1 MKIIG
6 FEDIGSKTK
15 EYKLKVYEYNTSKD
29 GRVDLDNYKEMMFL
43 LENEVK
49 DRSVLI
55 EVKGKQMEPLFF
67 EGDILLFEPS
77 EFTDWK
83 QLNKKLVA
91 VKYKNDFLIRK
102 LKFID
107 KKPFLVPFETD
118 VEEDIEI
125 LSNENEIEFFGE
137 LTDQLK
143 RNVSK
148 ITTVLINTDN
158 RCNLY

>member
-1 MKIIG
+1 M
-6 FEDIGSKTK
+6 
-15 EYKLKVYEYNTSKD
+15 
-29 GRVDLDNYKEMMFL
+29 
-43 LENEVK
+43 
-49 DRSVLI
+49 
-55 EVKGKQMEPLFF
+55 
-67 EGDILLFEPS
+67 
-77 EFTDWK
+77 K

-148 ITTVLINTDN
+148 ITFE
-158 RCNLY
+158 